1 MSALGRER
9 TLESLDSSPSLLHC
23 MSPLWVESGHSQKAY
38 ERQLSLALVGPKP
51 VETIRR

>member
-23 MSPLWVESGHSQKAY
+23 MSPLWVVSGHSDTGKLPDGRIWA
-38 ERQLSLALVGPKP
+38 
-51 VETIRR
+51 